1 VDDLEGTIEISIME
15 KSPPGILSV
24 FHRYPDPPL
33 FSRHEPTTALI
44 IVYVQHVF
52 MAGDDGRRDDETE
65 KNRGKEGEILA
76 KLRDG
81 TIKLYEL
88 EKQLPPVDAVRV
100 RREFIEHETGS
111 NLENIGIFS
120 IDVDRAATRN
130 CENMIGT
137 VQVPVGVA
145 GPLAVNGEYAK
156 GSFWLPLATT
166 EGALVA
172 SVNRGAGA
180 ITKAGGAEVRILHD
194 GMTRAPVFAAR
205 SVGHAKEVA
214 DWAVA
219 HWEDLAAI
227 ARTTTSHGQMTGLM
241 PFVAGTSVFIRLEF
255 DTKDAMGMNMV
266 TIAGSKIADEVA
278 KATGARLIAL
288 SGNMCTDKKPAA
300 INGILGRGRSV
311 VAGIGLSHDL
321 IGKIFKTDA
330 KSMIEVNYRKN
341 LVGSARAGAMGF
353 NAHAANIV
361 AAMFIACGQD
371 AAHAIDGST
380 CITTI
385 DETEEGVYVAV
396 TLPSLPVGTVGGGTG
411 LDTQNECLTVL
422 GVSGGGDPAGT
433 NAKKLAEI
441 IGAGV
446 LAGELSLIGALAAQH
461 LARAHQE
468 LGRGAKK

>member
-1 VDDLEGTIEISIME
+1 
-15 KSPPGILSV
+15 
-24 FHRYPDPPL
+24 
-33 FSRHEPTTALI
+33 
-44 IVYVQHVF
+44 
-52 MAGDDGRRDDETE
+52 MAGDDGHRDAGVGRAGDGPDH
-65 KNRGKEGEILA
+65 RKEAEIQA

-81 TIKLYEL
+81 SIRLYEL

-100 RREFIEHETGS
+100 RREFIEQATGAK
-111 NLENIGIFS
+111 LEDIGIFS
-120 IDVDRAATRN
+120 IDADRAATRN

-145 GPLAVNGEYAK
+145 GPLAINGEYAK

-194 GMTRAPVFAAR
+194 GMTRAPVFAAH
-205 SVGHAKEVA
+205 SVGHAKEIA
-214 DWAVA
+214 DWAET
-219 HWEDLAAI
+219 HEDDLAAI
-227 ARTTTSHGQMTGLM
+227 AATTTSHGKMTGLVT
-241 PFVAGTSVFIRLEF
+241 FVAGTSVFVRLEF

-266 TIAGSKIADEVA
+266 TIASAKIADEIA
-278 KATGARLIAL
+278 QATGARLIAL

-300 INGILGRGRSV
+300 INGIMGRGRSV
-311 VAGIGLSHDL
+311 VAGVALSHDL
-321 IGKIFKTDA
+321 IGKVLKTDA
-330 KSMIEVNYRKN
+330 ATMIEVNYRKN

-353 NAHAANIV
+353 NAHAANVV

-385 DETEEGVYVAV
+385 DATESGVYVAV

-411 LDTQNECLTVL
+411 VDTQNECLNIL
-422 GVSGGGDPAGT
+422 GVAGGGTPPGA

-468 LGRGAKK
+468 LGRGAKR

>member
-1 VDDLEGTIEISIME
+1 
-15 KSPPGILSV
+15 
-24 FHRYPDPPL
+24 
-33 FSRHEPTTALI
+33 
-44 IVYVQHVF
+44 
-52 MAGDDGRRDDETE
+52 MAGDDGHHEAEGRAGNGPD
-65 KNRGKEGEILA
+65 RGKEAGILA
-76 KLRDG
+76 KLREG
-81 TIKLYEL
+81 SIKIYEL

-100 RREFIEHETGS
+100 RREFIGQETGAT
-111 NLENIGIFS
+111 LENIGIFS

-145 GPLAVNGEYAK
+145 GPLAINGEYAK

-194 GMTRAPVFAAR
+194 GMTRAPVFAAK
-205 SVGHAKEVA
+205 SVGHAKEIA
-214 DWAVA
+214 DWAEA
-219 HWEDLAAI
+219 HEEDLAAI
-227 ARTTTSHGQMTGLM
+227 AATTTSHGKMTDLVT
-241 PFVAGTSVFIRLEF
+241 FVAGTSVFIRLEF

-266 TIAGSKIADEVA
+266 TIASAKIADEIA
-278 KATGARLIAL
+278 QATGARLIAL
-288 SGNMCTDKKPAA
+288 SGNMCSDKKPAA
-300 INGILGRGRSV
+300 INGIMGRGRSV
-311 VAGIGLSHDL
+311 VAGVALTHEL
-321 IGKIFKTDA
+321 IEKVLKTDA
-330 KSMIEVNYRKN
+330 ATMVEVNYRKN

-380 CITTI
+380 CMTTI
-385 DETEEGVYVAV
+385 EATETGAYVAI

-411 LDTQNECLTVL
+411 VDTQQECLKIL
-422 GVSGGGDPAGT
+422 GVAGGGSPPGA

-468 LGRGAKK
+468 LGRGAKR